1 MTPDNEAF
9 ATAAY
14 VLTAL
19 VYAGYALSLYL
30 RERRLRERLS
40 RLDAPARTTSNRPAG
55 A

>member
-1 MTPDNEAF
+1 MTPDNAGF

-14 VLTAL
+14 IL
-19 VYAGYALSLYL
+19 VAIVYGGYVLSLGL

-40 RLDAPARTTSNRPAG
+40 RLDAPSRTTSNRPAG

>member
-1 MTPDNEAF
+1 MTPDNGGF

-14 VLTAL
+14 IL
-19 VYAGYALSLYL
+19 VAVVYGAYVLSLVV

-40 RLDAPARTTSNRPAG
+40 RLDAPARTPSTRSSG

>member
-1 MTPDNEAF
+1 MTPDNGGF

-14 VLTAL
+14 VLAAL
-19 VYAGYALSLYL
+19 VYGAYVVSLKL

-40 RLDAPARTTSNRPAG
+40 RLESRATAPNRPAG

>member
-1 MTPDNEAF
+1 MTPDNGGF

-14 VLTAL
+14 IL
-19 VYAGYALSLYL
+19 VAIVYGAYVLSLGV

-40 RLDAPARTTSNRPAG
+40 RLDVSSRTTANRPAG

>member
-1 MTPDNEAF
+1 MTPDNGGF

-14 VLTAL
+14 IL
-19 VYAGYALSLYL
+19 VAIVYGAYVLSLTL

-40 RLDAPARTTSNRPAG
+40 RVDAPARTTPNRPAG

>member
-1 MTPDNEAF
+1 MTPDNGGF

-14 VLTAL
+14 VLAAL
-19 VYAGYALSLYL
+19 VYGAYVVSLTL

-40 RLDAPARTTSNRPAG
+40 RLGSPARPASNRPAG

>member
-1 MTPDNEAF
+1 MTPDNGVF

-14 VLTAL
+14 IL
-19 VYAGYALSLYL
+19 VAVVYGGYVATLYL

-40 RLDAPARTTSNRPAG
+40 RLDAPSRPVSNRPAG